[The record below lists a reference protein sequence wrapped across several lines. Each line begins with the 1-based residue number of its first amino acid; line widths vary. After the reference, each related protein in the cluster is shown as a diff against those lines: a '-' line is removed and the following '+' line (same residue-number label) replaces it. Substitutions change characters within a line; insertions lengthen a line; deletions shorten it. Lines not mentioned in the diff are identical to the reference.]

1 MGKDW
6 EYLLEGAA
14 RKCQGFLG
22 FVFFWTSFGFVGFF
36 PFIFFFFF
44 ALKFYYK
51 QLEEIK
57 W

>member
-6 EYLLEGAA
+6 EYMLEGAA

-51 QLEEIK
+51 QLEEI
-57 W
+57 